1 MTLINLLE
9 VEAQNLHSRINHNY
23 WQSPYEDL
31 PLSPSKFLKL
41 LVETDIFRIFYAGVA
56 KLVDV
61 PDLGSGAVR
70 HGGSSPSARTSIKR
84 ETKGERESTWVFL
97 FFLSV
102 FHINI
107 NFQY

>member
-31 PLSPSKFLKL
+31 PLSSSKFLKL

-70 HGGSSPSARTSIKR
+70 HGGSSPSARTKISV
-84 ETKGERESTWVFL
+84 G
-97 FFLSV
+97 LSKDRKA
-102 FHINI
+102 I
-107 NFQY
+107 

>member
-31 PLSPSKFLKL
+31 PLSSSKFLKL

-70 HGGSSPSARTSIKR
+70 RGGSIPFIRTKKARPRGRAFLLGLSR
-84 ETKGERESTWVFL
+84 STGLRILRFGG
-97 FFLSV
+97 
-102 FHINI
+102 
-107 NFQY
+107 

>member
-31 PLSPSKFLKL
+31 PLSLSKFLKL

-70 HGGSSPSARTSIKR
+70 HGGSSPSARTHKKSI
-84 ETKGERESTWVFL
+84 WIFPYAL
-97 FFLSV
+97 F
-102 FHINI
+102 
-107 NFQY
+107 